1 MKIPSAQQLKS
12 IDKQTILKQGI
23 ASFDL
28 MERAAR
34 AVFEAIREDIL
45 SKAPATSFTVI
56 AGSGNNGGDG
66 LALARMLF
74 LSGITVQ
81 VYLYKKETS
90 SADNLYNQQKL
101 TELGIKMEYF
111 DLSDQLSFDRN
122 SVLVD
127 ALFGFGLT
135 HALSEEWR
143 GITEQINTCKNVIS
157 VDLPSGLRADGKTE
171 KRNPVVRA
179 QMVYTFQMPKIGLLL
194 PQSADSME
202 QFQVLDI
209 GLDEEAVQEVE
220 TDVYYYT
227 LSDAKKDLKKRR
239 KFDHKGTYGH
249 ALIVGGSFGKIGAAM
264 MSTKSALKTG
274 CGMVT
279 AYIPKCGYTA
289 FQSYFPEAMVLTDA
303 YDDHITSFP
312 SVNLYSA
319 TGIGVGMGKAE
330 ETVAAFVLFLKKR
343 KDTRLILD
351 ADAINIL
358 SENPELF
365 DLLPTNTILT
375 PHPKELERLIGTW
388 TNDLDKIEK
397 AKGFCAKY
405 HCILLIKGAHT
416 LTLLPSGKMYFN
428 STGNEGMATAGSGD
442 VLTGILTSLLAQGY
456 AAEKAAVF
464 GVFLH
469 GLAGDHAKKQ
479 YGAQSMTATDIIS
492 HLSDA
497 YFTISDSD
505 ITF

>member
-1 MKIPSAQQLKS
+1 MKIPSAQQLKK
-12 IDKQTILKQGI
+12 IDKETVLKQGI
-23 ASFDL
+23 ASYDL
-28 MERAAR
+28 MERAAW
-34 AVFEAIREDIL
+34 AVFEAIREAIL
-45 SKAPATSFTVI
+45 SKAPATSFIVI
-56 AGSGNNGGDG
+56 AGAGNNGGDG

-81 VYLYKKETS
+81 VYLYKKETY

-101 TELGIKMEYF
+101 AELGIRMEYF
-111 DLSDQLSFDRN
+111 DLSDDLSFDRN

-135 HALSEEWR
+135 HALSEDWR
-143 GITEQINTCKNVIS
+143 GITEQINTYKSVIAI
-157 VDLPSGLRADGKTE
+157 DLPSGLRADGKTE
-171 KRNPVVRA
+171 KRDPVVRA
-179 QMVYTFQMPKIGLLL
+179 QMVYTFQVPKVGLLL
-194 PQSADSME
+194 PQSADYME
-202 QFQVLDI
+202 SFQVLDI
-209 GLDEEAVQEVE
+209 GLDEEAVEQVE
-220 TDVYYYT
+220 ADIYYYT

-249 ALIVGGSFGKIGAAM
+249 ALIIGGSFGKSGAAM
-264 MSTKSALKTG
+264 MSTKAALKTG

-303 YDDHITSFP
+303 CDVHITSFP
-312 SVNLYSA
+312 SVESYSA
-319 TGIGVGMGKAE
+319 TGIGVGMGKAK
-330 ETVAAFVLFLKKR
+330 ETVAAFILFLKKR
-343 KDTRLILD
+343 KEVKLVLD

-358 SENPELF
+358 SENPELL
-365 DLLPTNTILT
+365 DLLPSNTMLT
-375 PHPKELERLIGTW
+375 PHPKELERLIGIW
-388 TNDLDKIEK
+388 TNDMDKIEK
-397 AKGFCAKY
+397 AKDFCTKY
-405 HCILLIKGAHT
+405 HCILIIKGAHT

-442 VLTGILTSLLAQGY
+442 VLTGILTSLLVQGY
-456 AAEKAAVF
+456 TAEKAAVF

-479 YGAQSMTATDIIS
+479 YGSQSMTATDIIT

-497 YFTISDSD
+497 YHDISD
-505 ITF
+505 